1 MHVTQDN
8 LVMTTETRLGP
19 EQCNC
24 LAVRQAARHIT
35 QFSDQCLAPSGLRT
49 TQFSILAKLE
59 RLGSVTINFLATDLV
74 MDRTTLGR
82 NILPLQREGLIAVVK
97 GRIDRRSKELRVT
110 EVGAERLAP
119 RSKDG
124 SRRRP
129 DSRRCS
135 APTVPQSCGR
145 CCAPSRRAI
154 SASPTATISHPTPDP
169 DWSVPR

>member
-35 QFSDQCLAPSGLRT
+35 QFYNQCLAPSGLRT

-59 RLGSVTINFLATDLV
+59 RLGSVTINVLATDLV
-74 MDRTTLGR
+74 MDRRTLGR

-97 GRIDRRSKELRVT
+97 GRIDRRSKELR
-110 EVGAERLAP
+110 
-119 RSKDG
+119 
-124 SRRRP
+124 
-129 DSRRCS
+129 
-135 APTVPQSCGR
+135 
-145 CCAPSRRAI
+145 
-154 SASPTATISHPTPDP
+154 
-169 DWSVPR
+169 